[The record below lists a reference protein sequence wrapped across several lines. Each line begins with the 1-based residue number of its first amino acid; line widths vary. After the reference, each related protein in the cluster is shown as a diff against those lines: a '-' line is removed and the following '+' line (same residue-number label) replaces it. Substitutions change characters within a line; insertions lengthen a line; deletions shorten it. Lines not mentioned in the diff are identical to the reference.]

1 MICHIHAA
9 NIIDDP
15 NRAILAQIFVSVVT
29 QQKKYLVEDMRYEI
43 QDIRYSTNEPYSV
56 KQIIYWYK

>member
-1 MICHIHAA
+1 MRYSTI
-9 NIIDDP
+9 NIK
-15 NRAILAQIFVSVVT
+15 
-29 QQKKYLVEDMRYEI
+29 KKYLVKDIRYEI